1 MGIYLSYNAILII
14 LIIICLVSLI
24 GLIVAF
30 KTSPIE
36 PLADHPVLTITS
48 GIGLILSIGFIVGV
62 IELIG
67 RGFGG

>member
-14 LIIICLVSLI
+14 LIIICLASLI
-24 GLIVAF
+24 GLVVAF

-36 PLADHPVLTITS
+36 PLTDRPVLTIIS
-48 GIGLILSIGFIVGV
+48 GIGLVLSIGFIVGV